1 MNFISALHTLDQLV
15 IKTYASMDA
24 DARTARLQIYTDL
37 VRLSLSGIAS
47 YPPNN
52 HEPLRFLVQVLE
64 HAVSYFY
71 RAS

>member
-1 MNFISALHTLDQLV
+1 MNFLSALHTLDQLV
-15 IKTYASMDA
+15 FKTYASMDA

-64 HAVSYFY
+64 QLL
-71 RAS
+71 

>member
-1 MNFISALHTLDQLV
+1 MNFLSALHTLDQLV
-15 IKTYASMDA
+15 FKTYASMDA
-24 DARTARLQIYTDL
+24 DAHTARLQIYTDL

>member
-1 MNFISALHTLDQLV
+1 MNFLSALHTLDQLV
-15 IKTYASMDA
+15 FKTYASMDA

>member
-1 MNFISALHTLDQLV
+1 MNFLSALHTLDQLV
-15 IKTYASMDA
+15 FKTYASMDA
-24 DARTARLQIYTDL
+24 DARTARLQIYTDF
-37 VRLSLSGIAS
+37 VRLSLRGIAS
-47 YPPNN
+47 YPPNH